1 MYIANHYV
9 KVNGRMYMRGE
20 SIEEEMSEDKISWLL
35 KAEAIKEVASA
46 FDFSQKQEEEPA
58 VEEPQEEADIPE
70 IDVMAGIV
78 QGEPEKPEKPKKK
91 TQRGGKSK

>member
-9 KVNGRMYMRGE
+9 KVNGRLYVRGE
-20 SIEEEMSEDKISWLL
+20 CIEENMPEDKISWLL

-46 FDFSQKQEEEPA
+46 FNSSQKQEDPVA
-58 VEEPQEEADIPE
+58 EEPQEEAEVPE

-78 QGEPEKPEKPKKK
+78 QEEQDKPEKQKRK
-91 TQRGGKSK
+91 TQRGGKAK